1 MLGLRW
7 WTLLVLVAWAMP
19 ALAQSPA
26 ELIAQADALF
36 EEVWF
41 TQYTLSDA
49 PELQAKLE
57 TAINLYESVLAQ
69 DAENTHVLNMLSRCY
84 YTLAD
89 IFLPEKDKSKF
100 HEKGQEYG
108 ERSMKL
114 QSDPE
119 LVAKWT
125 SSDPFLAAVRGLTDV
140 EALFWTYSNWAR
152 KVELGGAVGLL
163 AAAIRGDDTKL
174 RALMER
180 CLELDRGYISGG
192 PLRALA
198 GYWAEHPFS
207 KDPEKVRVL
216 LEEAIATYPD
226 YLENRLFYVEYY
238 LIRAERWAEAR
249 EELQKVID
257 APIGVDALENGYAKI
272 RALDLLGQ
280 VEGK

>member
-1 MLGLRW
+1 MLRLRW
-7 WTLLVLVAWAMP
+7 WTLLVLVAWAAP
-19 ALAQSPA
+19 TLAQCSP
-26 ELIAQADALF
+26 EQIAQADALF
-36 EEVWF
+36 EEVWL

-57 TAINLYESVLAQ
+57 TALNLYEAVLAQ
-69 DAENTHVLNMLSRCY
+69 DPDNVHVLNMLSRCY

-125 SSDPFLAAVRGLTDV
+125 SSDPFLAAVRGLTDI

-152 KVELGGAVGLL
+152 KVQLGGAIGLV
-163 AAAIRGDDTKL
+163 AAALRGDDKKL
-174 RALMER
+174 MAIMER
-180 CLELDRGYISGG
+180 CIELDRGYIAGG

-238 LIRAERWAEAR
+238 LMPAERWAEAR

>member
-1 MLGLRW
+1 VLRPRS
-7 WTLLVLVAWAMP
+7 WTLLVLILGALP

-26 ELIAQADALF
+26 ELTAQADALF

-49 PELQAKLE
+49 LDLQAKLE
-57 TAINLYESVLAQ
+57 TAIKLYEAALAQ
-69 DAENTHVLNMLSRCY
+69 DAGNVHVLNMLSRCH

-89 IFLPEKDKSKF
+89 IFLPEKDKAKF

-125 SSDPFLAAVRGLTDV
+125 SSDSFLAAVRDLTDI

-152 KVELGGAVGLL
+152 KVELGGVVGLV
-163 AAAIRGDDTKL
+163 AAALRGDDKKL
-174 RALMER
+174 MAIMER
-180 CLELDRGYISGG
+180 CLELDRGYIAGG

-238 LIRAERWAEAR
+238 LIRAERWGEAR

-280 VEGK
+280 VEGE